1 MNIIEQIIFWIQ
13 NDDMSFILTILI
25 TIMCTELIAAE
36 ISEFFNKHK

>member
-13 NDDMSFILTILI
+13 YDDMSFILTILI
-25 TIMCTELIAAE
+25 TIMFTELIAAE